1 MRLVRDLGP
10 CRSQDNIHFT
20 MNPLL
25 VEALEDIPPS
35 LTLVSLLQACPL
47 TTTRTLRFER
57 CSLLCCRHCVYHYT
71 RIASLQADEEAKKTF
86 WRVMRGSEKVL
97 RRSLGKKRKSEAK
110 AMALALS
117 AKDKAIADLS
127 KRVEKLEFEMAQEEA
142 AAAMREE
149 SIREELEIARSE
161 AQTLQT
167 RLDAQQKVDEAPAE
181 LAMQQLR
188 KKVEKL
194 TNMQKEVSLW
204 VQSDLNAVVVSMM
217 TLVHALW

>member
-1 MRLVRDLGP
+1 
-10 CRSQDNIHFT
+10 
-20 MNPLL
+20 
-25 VEALEDIPPS
+25 
-35 LTLVSLLQACPL
+35 
-47 TTTRTLRFER
+47 
-57 CSLLCCRHCVYHYT
+57 
-71 RIASLQADEEAKKTF
+71 
-86 WRVMRGSEKVL
+86 MRGSEKVL

-110 AMALALS
+110 AMALALN

>member
-1 MRLVRDLGP
+1 
-10 CRSQDNIHFT
+10 
-20 MNPLL
+20 
-25 VEALEDIPPS
+25 
-35 LTLVSLLQACPL
+35 
-47 TTTRTLRFER
+47 
-57 CSLLCCRHCVYHYT
+57 
-71 RIASLQADEEAKKTF
+71 
-86 WRVMRGSEKVL
+86 MRGSEKVL